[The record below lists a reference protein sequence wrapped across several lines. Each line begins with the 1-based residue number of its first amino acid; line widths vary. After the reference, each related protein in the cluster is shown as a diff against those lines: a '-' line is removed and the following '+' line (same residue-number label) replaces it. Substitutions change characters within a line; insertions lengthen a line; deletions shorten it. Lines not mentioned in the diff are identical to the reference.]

1 MKKIE
6 LNLLGHKAIIRKEEK
21 IKFSIIFLYVAI
33 WCFSIF
39 ILINIYT
46 TNSYMYSM
54 YRKEAKQIS
63 SALSSVEPKFSRIQ
77 FLYNKYKRIESKENI
92 YRKSFYRPGNCLN
105 KMILISEA
113 IPDNITLDQLSVNP
127 NATSKKDEKIKL
139 SGVIIIDEGLSSL
152 QRLNRFKNN
161 LESNT
166 NLMKDFTK
174 VEINENKISRENKE
188 PMMSFIIRIF

>member
-39 ILINIYT
+39 ILINIYK

-54 YRKEAKQIS
+54 YRKEAEKIS

-105 KMILISEA
+105 KMISISEA

>member
-1 MKKIE
+1 
-6 LNLLGHKAIIRKEEK
+6 
-21 IKFSIIFLYVAI
+21 
-33 WCFSIF
+33 
-39 ILINIYT
+39 
-46 TNSYMYSM
+46 
-54 YRKEAKQIS
+54 
-63 SALSSVEPKFSRIQ
+63 
-77 FLYNKYKRIESKENI
+77 
-92 YRKSFYRPGNCLN
+92 
-105 KMILISEA
+105 MILISEA

>member
-6 LNLLGHKAIIRKEEK
+6 LNLLGHKAIIRKEK
-21 IKFSIIFLYVAI
+21 KRKFSIIFLYVAI
-33 WCFSIF
+33 WCVSIF
-39 ILINIYT
+39 ILINIYK

-77 FLYNKYKRIESKENI
+77 FLYNKFKRIKSKENI

-105 KMILISEA
+105 TMILISEA

-139 SGVIIIDEGLSSL
+139 SGVIVIDEGLSSL
-152 QRLNRFKNN
+152 QQLNSFKNN

-188 PMMSFIIRIF
+188 PMMEFIIRIF

>member
-39 ILINIYT
+39 ILINIYK

-54 YRKEAKQIS
+54 YRKEAEKIS

-105 KMILISEA
+105 KMISISEA

-139 SGVIIIDEGLSSL
+139 SGVIVIDEGLSSL
-152 QRLNRFKNN
+152 QQLNSFKNN